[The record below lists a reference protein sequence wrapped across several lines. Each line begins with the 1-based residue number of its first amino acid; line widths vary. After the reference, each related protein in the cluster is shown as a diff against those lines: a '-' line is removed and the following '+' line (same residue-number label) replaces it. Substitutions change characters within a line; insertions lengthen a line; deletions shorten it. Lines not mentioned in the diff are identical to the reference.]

1 MRGSKVSLGRR
12 KFHQN
17 WQLKVTCERE
27 YFTTVNGNLS
37 FRSIRIRIK
46 LLVTQHFRKS
56 RFPLYSNMIDASHFG
71 LDWLHGLISR
81 YFDVYEIGEDV
92 VPLIGTVHDQTANH
106 VKRPKSSES
115 PVPPGIFLGDRGRP
129 RYMISREQVEFLL
142 EHCFSVVDIVSLLS
156 VGVRTLER
164 RFSEFSLSAR

>member
-1 MRGSKVSLGRR
+1 
-12 KFHQN
+12 
-17 WQLKVTCERE
+17 
-27 YFTTVNGNLS
+27 
-37 FRSIRIRIK
+37 
-46 LLVTQHFRKS
+46 
-56 RFPLYSNMIDASHFG
+56 MIDASHFG

-81 YFDVYEIGEDV
+81 YFDVYEIGENV

-106 VKRPKSSES
+106 VKCPKSSES

-129 RYMISREQVEFLL
+129 RYLISREQVEFLL

-164 RFSEFSLSAR
+164 RFSEFGLSAR